1 MRRFGL
7 MLKSEP
13 AMIGTAVA
21 AIFPVLLILGL
32 DPTLGGALATAVT
45 VLAGLWIRSQVY
57 SPAGMERKVAEAA
70 TAAVEAATPE
80 AVGAQGVVTAEGR
93 AIVDQVVEQVTPAD
107 GEPLD

>member
-1 MRRFGL
+1 MKRFGL

-21 AIFPVLLILGL
+21 AIVPVLLVLGL
-32 DPTLGGALATAVT
+32 DPTLGGAMATAVT

-80 AVGAQGVVTAEGR
+80 SVGPQGVVTSEGR
-93 AIVDQVVEQVTPAD
+93 EIVDQVVEQVTPAD
-107 GEPLD
+107 DEALE